1 MGAHAV
7 AVLTASLLFFAATGL
22 AQAHSRHGARLAQ
35 NQPPPLQGTCSGV
48 RLAAH
53 ASCVSSDWVNEGERW
68 LIAGEDEAMGASL
81 CVYLSRWDG
90 RSWVWTG
97 SPGSCNTEP
106 DFVTEGVSGHP
117 TIYNGSNYPVTA
129 VLAVFR

>member
-1 MGAHAV
+1 MSHDAAIVRKLRMGAHAV

-90 RSWVWTG
+90 RE
-97 SPGSCNTEP
+97 TEIACAR
-106 DFVTEGVSGHP
+106 S
-117 TIYNGSNYPVTA
+117 S
-129 VLAVFR
+129 LS